1 MKATRRSPRH
11 WPRCWAV
18 AFLLLA
24 CTFPAL
30 AHKLSDG
37 YLSLTV
43 TNQQLV
49 GRLEI
54 SLHDFEQS
62 LGLDANGDG
71 NVTWGEVQQREA
83 EIKVYVQTRV
93 AAAVDGTPVAFRAQA
108 LQINQRNDGGYVV
121 VPLITGPWK
130 GGHELTLNYSLMFD
144 VDPLHLGLL
153 KLEIDGTTKTGIFAS
168 DRRSLGFSIDPAVT
182 RSTTSFGFLQFV
194 REGVWHIWTGYDH
207 ILFLIALLLP
217 AVLVHSGR
225 QWHPTPAFKPALIN
239 VLKVV
244 TAFTLA
250 HSLTLSLAVLD
261 VVRMPSRLVES
272 TIAASVVLAA
282 ANNLKPFFRDRGWI
296 VAFAFGLVHGF
307 GFASALGELDLPRS
321 ALASGLVGFNLGVEI
336 GQLAIVSLFMPIA
349 FLMRSTWV
357 YRRMALQAG
366 SAVICLVAGGW
377 CVERIFNLVFMPF

>member
-1 MKATRRSPRH
+1 MKAPRRSPRH
-11 WPRCWAV
+11 WSRCLAF
-18 AFLLLA
+18 ALFLLA
-24 CTFPAL
+24 GPFPAL

-37 YLSLTV
+37 YLSLTI
-43 TNQQLV
+43 TNQRLV

-71 NVTWGEVQQREA
+71 EVTWGEVQRREA
-83 EIKVYVQTRV
+83 EIKTYVQTRV
-93 AAAVDGTPVAFRAQA
+93 AAAVDGTPVAFQAQA

-121 VPLITGPWK
+121 VPLITSPWK
-130 GGHELTLNYSLMFD
+130 GGHRLTLNYSLMFD

-153 KLEIDGTTKTGIFAS
+153 KLQVDGATKTGIFAS
-168 DRRSLGFSIDPAVT
+168 DRRSLDFSIDPAVT
-182 RSTTSFGFLQFV
+182 HSTTSFGFLQFV

-217 AVLVHSGR
+217 AVLVLSGR
-225 QWHPTPAFKPALIN
+225 QWHPTPDFKPALIN

-307 GFASALGELDLPRS
+307 GFAGALGELDLPRS

-366 SAVICLVAGGW
+366 SAVICLVAAGW
-377 CVERIFNLVFMPF
+377 CVERVFNLAFMPF